1 MYVYKSR
8 KERNKIKFKENINII
23 LAVIIVVGSGIIYAG
38 FNNLN
43 KNVSDKGDMTI
54 QNEENFQEFNEVEN
68 SSVTEELSV
77 VRVGTIPEGVQTL
90 TNTFE
95 NVKALN
101 EDIEA
106 DIVSNMYNNELI
118 LSLINGE
125 QDIIVISRQINT
137 EEKLLIEQSNIKYEE
152 LLFSYLN
159 ISENNLLYLYINID
173 SFNNNLACRLFLKD
187 YYNLKGDNLELEVLS
202 PLDENIYEEISN
214 YLSLLEIYPEK

>member
-1 MYVYKSR
+1 
-8 KERNKIKFKENINII
+8 
-23 LAVIIVVGSGIIYAG
+23 
-38 FNNLN
+38 
-43 KNVSDKGDMTI
+43 
-54 QNEENFQEFNEVEN
+54 
-68 SSVTEELSV
+68 
-77 VRVGTIPEGVQTL
+77 
-90 TNTFE
+90 
-95 NVKALN
+95 
-101 EDIEA
+101 
-106 DIVSNMYNNELI
+106 MYNNELI

>member
-1 MYVYKSR
+1 MYKSR
-8 KERNKIKFKENINII
+8 KERNKINFKENINII

-43 KNVSDKGDMTI
+43 KNVSDKGDMAI

-77 VRVGTIPEGVQTL
+77 VRVGTIPKGVQTL